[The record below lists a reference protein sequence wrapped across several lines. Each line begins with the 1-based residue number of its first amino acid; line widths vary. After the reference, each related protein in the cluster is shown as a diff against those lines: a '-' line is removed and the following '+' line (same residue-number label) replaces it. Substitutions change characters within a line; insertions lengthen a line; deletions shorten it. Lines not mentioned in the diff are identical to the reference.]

1 MTKPV
6 NTVAN
11 TKCAECLIHKG
22 RNRVSSSRSL

>member
-11 TKCAECLIHKG
+11 TKCAECLIRKG